1 MIKDLI
7 NPTNFNIMVSKL
19 GNVLVKALD
28 EPLGYAINWG
38 RIWSLWPV
46 HLETAC
52 CSVEFGAAS
61 GPRYDVERFGIIE
74 AFGSLRQCDLIV
86 VQGTVNRKM
95 APRLRMVYD
104 QMPEPKYVIAM
115 GACAI
120 TGGLYVDSYN
130 VLPGVDGI
138 IPVDVYVPGC
148 PPRPETLIQGTIL
161 LARKD
166 QKVEDQITM
175 GQDPKNK
182 PADSAISEPPSPS
195 AKPTAPAIKKEPEP
209 PAFEK
214 GLISEIVS
222 QFGEDKIKVAYIRPL
237 RMKINVDPAMIIEVA
252 TFIRNNL
259 GFDHVE
265 SVAGTDY
272 PKDNQIEVIYS
283 LGSYSRDDIAAHIL
297 ALTTRTYRDDARLPT
312 LINIYKS
319 VEYHERETFEMLG
332 VYFEG
337 HPRNDR
343 LLLPEDWAD
352 IPPLRKEFRIK
363 GR

>member
-1 MIKDLI
+1 
-7 NPTNFNIMVSKL
+7 
-19 GNVLVKALD
+19 
-28 EPLGYAINWG
+28 
-38 RIWSLWPV
+38 
-46 HLETAC
+46 
-52 CSVEFGAAS
+52 
-61 GPRYDVERFGIIE
+61 
-74 AFGSLRQCDLIV
+74 
-86 VQGTVNRKM
+86 
-95 APRLRMVYD
+95 
-104 QMPEPKYVIAM
+104 
-115 GACAI
+115 
-120 TGGLYVDSYN
+120 
-130 VLPGVDGI
+130 
-138 IPVDVYVPGC
+138 
-148 PPRPETLIQGTIL
+148 
-161 LARKD
+161 
-166 QKVEDQITM
+166 M
-175 GQDPKNK
+175 GQDPKSK
-182 PADSAISEPPSPS
+182 PADSAISEPLSPP
-195 AKPTAPAIKKEPEP
+195 AKPTASAKKKEPEP

-222 QFGEDKIKVAYIRPL
+222 QFGEDKIKVTYIRPL
-237 RMKINVDPAMIIEVA
+237 RMKIIVDPAMIIEVA

-265 SVAGTDY
+265 SVVGTDY

-297 ALTTRTYRDDARLPT
+297 ALTTRTSRDDARLPT